1 MFTVQVEK
9 RELHSKG
16 KQLRRQGIIPA
27 VLYGKHLEES
37 VHLKMSQ
44 QEAEQLLKSSAI
56 SSKLEL
62 KIGKEKHMAMLKEA
76 TYTPKRTV
84 EHLCFQ
90 ALKADEIVNSIT
102 HVILIGKEKVDGLV
116 LQTLDEISY
125 RALPSNMV
133 ERIEVNVENLTVGEN
148 IKVSD
153 LPFSRNEDV
162 EILTPLDSVVV
173 TVSARIEHVVET
185 ETAEEGAEGEEVS
198 ADNNEA

>member
-1 MFTVQVEK
+1 
-9 RELHSKG
+9 
-16 KQLRRQGIIPA
+16 
-27 VLYGKHLEES
+27 
-37 VHLKMSQ
+37 
-44 QEAEQLLKSSAI
+44 
-56 SSKLEL
+56 
-62 KIGKEKHMAMLKEA
+62 
-76 TYTPKRTV
+76 
-84 EHLCFQ
+84 
-90 ALKADEIVNSIT
+90 
-102 HVILIGKEKVDGLV
+102 V